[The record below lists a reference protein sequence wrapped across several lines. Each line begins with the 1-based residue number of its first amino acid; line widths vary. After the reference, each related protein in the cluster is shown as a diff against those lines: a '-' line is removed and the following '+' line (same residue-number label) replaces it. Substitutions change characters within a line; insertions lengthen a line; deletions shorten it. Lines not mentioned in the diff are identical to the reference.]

1 MRFPSTQALRA
12 FEAAARHHSFSRA
25 AQELGVTHG
34 AISHRIRKLEEMAGA
49 PLFERDG
56 NRMLPTSVGRRYLHT
71 VRQALDLM
79 GSLFPEAVREGPRKL
94 RISVLPSFASH
105 WLIPRLQGFHDAHPN
120 NLVELDAKLD
130 LAKIGPGHVDAA
142 IRHGRGVWP
151 GYRAD
156 KLIDET
162 VFPVCSP
169 TYRAAMGIEAP
180 SDLARCRLLRH
191 SFRPWKPWFTA
202 AGLDLR
208 EPGQSVTYDDAGLL
222 LDAAIAGDG
231 VVLTRR
237 ILASGAMARGQLVR
251 LFDVDM
257 PSGEGYFFVRAR
269 QRSALDPALDHLAR
283 WLGEQL
289 HKEFGEGGP

>member
-1 MRFPSTQALRA
+1 MHFPSTQALRA

-56 NRMLPTSVGRRYLHT
+56 NRMLPTPMGRGYLHT

-79 GSLFPEAVREGPRKL
+79 GSLFPEAARGGPQKL

-105 WLIPRLQGFHDAHPN
+105 WLIPRLQGFHDAHPDSI
-120 NLVELDAKLD
+120 VELDARLD

-151 GYRAD
+151 SYRAE

-169 TYRAAMGIEAP
+169 TYRAALGIEKP
-180 SDLARCRLLRH
+180 FDLARCRLLRH

-202 AGLDLR
+202 AGLDLP
-208 EPGQSVTYDDAGLL
+208 EPGQSITYDDAGLL

-251 LFDVDM
+251 LFAVDM
-257 PSGEGYFFVRAR
+257 PSSEGYFFVRPR
-269 QRSALDPALDHLAR
+269 QRSPLDPALDHLAH
-283 WLGEQL
+283 WLAERL
-289 HKEFGEGGP
+289 HEEVSGDGP